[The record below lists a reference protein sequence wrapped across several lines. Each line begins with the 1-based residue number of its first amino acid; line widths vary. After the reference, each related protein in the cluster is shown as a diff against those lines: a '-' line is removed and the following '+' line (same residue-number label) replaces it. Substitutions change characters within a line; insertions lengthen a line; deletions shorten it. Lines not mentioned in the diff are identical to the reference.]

1 MVEQSLLLQ
10 AVLLP
15 ALEVLHLGLGRSKR
29 FWLQCSQ
36 VRRQLHL
43 TRKSPI
49 LLSNRT
55 LLLLLWW
62 RRQWRRDR
70 SLGLSSL
77 CLAAASNLLRVR
89 TELLKVLLLR
99 GLWGE
104 IRWRPWLQ
112 STHSF

>member
-1 MVEQSLLLQ
+1 MLLR

-15 ALEVLHLGLGRSKR
+15 VLEMLHLGLGRGKS

-43 TRKSPI
+43 ARKSTI
-49 LLSNRT
+49 LLSTRT
-55 LLLLLWW
+55 LVLLLCWW
-62 RRQWRRDR
+62 RQWRRDS

-89 TELLKVLLLR
+89 TELLKVLLR
-99 GLWGE
+99 RLWGE
-104 IRWRPWLQ
+104 IRWLPWLQ